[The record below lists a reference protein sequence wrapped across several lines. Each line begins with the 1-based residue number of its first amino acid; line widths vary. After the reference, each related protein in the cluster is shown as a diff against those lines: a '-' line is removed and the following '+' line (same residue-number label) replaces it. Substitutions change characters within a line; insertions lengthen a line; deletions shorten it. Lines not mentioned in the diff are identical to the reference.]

1 MIFDL
6 QRYSTHDGPGIR
18 TLVFL
23 KGCSLACRWC
33 QNPESR
39 SPKPELLFDPRL
51 CLPGC
56 ELCQHTCP
64 AAIQR
69 QYDAL
74 RIDRTRLTRGDLQSL
89 RELCPSEAL
98 TVCGQEQPL
107 DKLMGSIL
115 RDRAFFERSGGGVTL
130 SGGEP
135 FMQPELAAKILARCK
150 AEGLHTAVET
160 CLHVPWQ
167 QIAPSLPHLDLVLA
181 DLKHVDE
188 QRFFD
193 WTRGKADR
201 VLANLKRLAEQGIPL
216 QIRVP
221 LIPGFNADKDSLKA
235 IIEAAAGLTGV
246 EEIHFLPYH
255 TLGMGKYAL
264 LGLPYEAP
272 DRPLDD
278 PDLLNFAHA
287 YAQRQGLTPVTRG

>member
-51 CLPGC
+51 CLAGC
-56 ELCQHTCP
+56 DLCQRTCP
-64 AAIQR
+64 AAIHR
-69 QYDAL
+69 QDDHL
-74 RIDRTRLTRGDLQSL
+74 HLDRSRLSRGDLQSL

-98 TVCGQEQPL
+98 TVCGEEQTL
-107 DKLMGSIL
+107 DELMSSIL

-135 FMQPELAAKILARCK
+135 FMQPALAAELLARCK

-193 WTRGKADR
+193 WTHGKAGL
-201 VLANLKRLAEQGIPL
+201 VLANLRRLAEQGIPL

-221 LIPGFNADKDSLKA
+221 LIPGFNADEDSIKA
-235 IIEAAAGLTGV
+235 IIETAASLKGV

-278 PDLLNFAHA
+278 PDLLNFAHTC
-287 YAQRQGLTPVTRG
+287 AQRQGLTPVTRG

>member
-39 SPKPELLFDPRL
+39 SPRAELLFDPRR
-51 CLPGC
+51 CLGGC
-56 ELCQHTCP
+56 DLCQNACP
-64 AAIQR
+64 SAISR
-69 QYDAL
+69 REEAL
-74 RIDRTRLTRGDLQSL
+74 QIDRAHLTRDHLLSL
-89 RELCPSEAL
+89 RDLCPSEAL
-98 TVCGQEQPL
+98 TVCGREPSL
-107 DKLMGSIL
+107 DELMAEIL
-115 RDRAFFERSGGGVTL
+115 RDRPFFERSGGGVTL

-135 FMQPELAAKILARCK
+135 FMQPELAATLLARCK

-181 DLKHVDE
+181 DLKHIDE

-193 WTRGKADR
+193 WTRGKAAL
-201 VLANLKRLAEQGIPL
+201 VLANLRRLAEQGIPL

-221 LIPGFNADKDSLKA
+221 LIPGFNADEESIKA
-235 IIEAAAGLTGV
+235 IIEAAAGLKGV
-246 EEIHFLPYH
+246 TEIHFLPYH

-264 LGLPYEAP
+264 LNLPYEAP

-278 PDLLNFAHA
+278 PNLLHFAHTH
-287 YAQRQGLTPVTRG
+287 AQRQGLTPVTRG

>member
-51 CLPGC
+51 CLSGC
-56 ELCQHTCP
+56 DLCQRACP
-64 AAIQR
+64 AAIRR
-69 QYDAL
+69 QDDRL
-74 RIDRTRLTRGDLQSL
+74 HIDRSRLGRDDLLSL

-98 TVCGQEQPL
+98 SVCGQEKSL
-107 DKLMGSIL
+107 DELMSSIL
-115 RDRAFFERSGGGVTL
+115 RDRPFFGRSGGGVTL

-135 FMQPELAAKILARCK
+135 FMQPELAAEILARCK

-193 WTRGKADR
+193 WTRGKADL
-201 VLANLKRLAEQGIPL
+201 VLANLRRLAEQGIPL

-221 LIPGFNADKDSLKA
+221 LIPGFNADEDSIKA
-235 IIEAAAGLTGV
+235 IIEAAAGLKGV

-278 PDLLNFAHA
+278 PDLLRFAHA
-287 YAQRQGLTPVTRG
+287 CAQRQGLTPVTRG

>member
-23 KGCSLACRWC
+23 KGCSLTCRWC

-56 ELCQHTCP
+56 ALCQHACP
-64 AAIQR
+64 DAIQR
-69 QYDAL
+69 QDKRLY
-74 RIDRTRLTRGDLQSL
+74 IDRARLTQDDLQSL
-89 RELCPSEAL
+89 RHLCPSEAL

-107 DKLMGSIL
+107 DELMSRIL

-135 FMQPELAAKILARCK
+135 FMQPELAAGILARCK

-221 LIPGFNADKDSLKA
+221 LIPGFNADEDSIKA
-235 IIEAAAGLTGV
+235 IIEVAAGLKGV

-264 LGLPYEAP
+264 LELPYEAP
-272 DRPLDD
+272 QRPLDD